1 MVKKMKYKKILVIA
15 LIALLAC
22 VAVNAVQAEPT
33 GYTEN
38 IRGID
43 FNIPKGFIESKHSVK
58 DNVTKEMN
66 ATTDVR
72 GFYNDDKDTII
83 ISVIEYGGKFDSSL
97 TGDGESVTIKN
108 MDGRLKQDD
117 DGKYHF
123 KYFKDN
129 HYVSISAPDKKLIE
143 EIIK

>member
-58 DNVTKEMN
+58 DNVSEEMN
-66 ATTDVR
+66 ATT
-72 GFYNDDKDTII
+72 
-83 ISVIEYGGKFDSSL
+83 S
-97 TGDGESVTIKN
+97 
-108 MDGRLKQDD
+108 
-117 DGKYHF
+117 
-123 KYFKDN
+123 
-129 HYVSISAPDKKLIE
+129 
-143 EIIK
+143 